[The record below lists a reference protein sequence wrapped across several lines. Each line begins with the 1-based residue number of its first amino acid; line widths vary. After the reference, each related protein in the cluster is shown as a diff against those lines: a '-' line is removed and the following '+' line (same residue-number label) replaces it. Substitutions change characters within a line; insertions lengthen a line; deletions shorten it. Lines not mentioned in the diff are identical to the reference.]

1 MKVLDKGSVELID
14 HMGSDL
20 DVVDAARVS
29 FSKESEWESAFFV
42 TPEQA
47 KSWGKIDYGV
57 SDPDPCSAGYY
68 AERLSPKDTKLINFL
83 ARGCS
88 SKDIEALVGELSG
101 STDDELIKK
110 ILLDFRE
117 TGRHWTP
124 FGQVNVKLRIK
135 MPIFVARQAMRTN
148 VGVVWNEESRR
159 YIDSEPEFY
168 EPEVWRGRPEGS
180 IKQGSGGAIDVSLLD
195 DWGGMDFGIG
205 NINDC
210 CLRQYE
216 DLLESGVAPEMARL
230 VLPQSTYTT
239 VIANFTLAA
248 AARFVGLRSDSHA
261 QKEIQEYANAMSEL
275 IAPRFPVSWAALT
288 GGE

>member
-14 HMGSDL
+14 HMGTDL
-20 DVVDAARVS
+20 SVVDAARVS
-29 FSKESEWESAFFV
+29 FSKGSEWLRNDAALHGYTQSLHRRKD
-42 TPEQA
+42 A
-47 KSWGKIDYGV
+47 KWLLSHDERMLEWVRGIVY
-57 SDPDPCSAGYY
+57 PCLNYEDRG
-68 AERLSPKDTKLINFL
+68 LINYL
-83 ARGCS
+83 AREG
-88 SKDIEALVGELSG
+88 
-101 STDDELIKK
+101 
-110 ILLDFRE
+110 
-117 TGRHWTP
+117 HWTP

-180 IKQGSGGAIDVSLLD
+180 IKQGSGNVVEYSNAIPA
-195 DWGGMDFGIG
+195 
-205 NINDC
+205 
-210 CLRQYE
+210 YE
-216 DLLESGVAPEMARL
+216 YLSSEEIAVYEYKDRLAQGVAPEMARM

-248 AARFVGLRSDSHA
+248 AARFCGLRSDSHA
-261 QKEIQEYANAMSEL
+261 QLEIQQYANAMSEL
-275 IAPRFPVSWAALT
+275 ISPLFPVSWAALT